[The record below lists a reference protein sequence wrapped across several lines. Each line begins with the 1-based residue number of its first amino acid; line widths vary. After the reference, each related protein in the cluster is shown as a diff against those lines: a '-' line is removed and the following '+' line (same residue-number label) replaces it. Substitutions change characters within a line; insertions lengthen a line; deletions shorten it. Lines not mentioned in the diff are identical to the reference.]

1 MAAALRYFYTSTPL
15 RGLCGR
21 RTSRNPVSDIPLA
34 TEEIAALRLILRKTL
49 RTWLRTSTSLRF
61 VRNDIILCLSS
72 AQRAVGLL
80 AMTKDYLS
88 RGIGHY

>member
-1 MAAALRYFYTSTPL
+1 
-15 RGLCGR
+15 
-21 RTSRNPVSDIPLA
+21 VSDITLA
-34 TEEIAALRLILRKTL
+34 TDEIAAVALRLGSGFL
-49 RTWLRTSTSLRF
+49 
-61 VRNDIILCLSS
+61 RNDIILCLSS